1 MAVKMADFKDTN
13 RLLLEAVLVP
23 VQGTRFQPTGFPNL
37 GAATFPRSDG
47 GEMLLVE
54 SAQSMAN
61 HLEAVCWDEQR
72 NDLVEELTGLPYV
85 RVLDK
90 DGVMITNSIL
100 ESHRI
105 NSPYILEG
113 KDKSFVDILR
123 EETAAT
129 SDSPIDIPKLAN
141 VVFKYDPNAVLHGV
155 FISKSDLGGGRLRL
169 QRVLSGFIEADNVYP
184 AESGGVKL
192 DRVNPTG
199 DTGKGFGHVPF
210 HRTEFVAESIKAYF
224 NLDLA
229 TLRAYN
235 LGQDAEELLV
245 NIAIWKIRRL
255 LSNGMRLRTACDL
268 KAKELLVTKP
278 DGFTVPDEISV
289 ASAIRAGIEK
299 CAGKFADP
307 LLTDVVWG

>member
-90 DGVMITNSIL
+90 DGDMITNSIL

-113 KDKSFVDILR
+113 TDKSFVERIK

-129 SDSPIDIPKLAN
+129 SDSTIDIPRFARC
-141 VVFKYDPNAVLHGV
+141 VFKYDPNAVLHGV
-155 FISKSDLGGGRLRL
+155 FIAKKEIGGGRLRL

-210 HRTEFVAESIKAYF
+210 HRTEFVANSIKAYF

-235 LGQDAEELLV
+235 LGQDPEELLV
-245 NIAIWKIRRL
+245 NIAIWKIHQL
-255 LSNGMRLRTACDL
+255 LSSGLRLRTACDL
-268 KAKELLVTKP
+268 DAKELTVTKP
-278 DGFTVPDEISV
+278 TGFTVPDEARL

-299 CAGKFADP
+299 CAERFADP
-307 LLTDVVWG
+307 LLTDVIWG

>member
-1 MAVKMADFKDTN
+1 
-13 RLLLEAVLVP
+13 
-23 VQGTRFQPTGFPNL
+23 
-37 GAATFPRSDG
+37 
-47 GEMLLVE
+47 MLLVE

-61 HLEAVCWDEQR
+61 HLEGVCWDEQR
-72 NDLVEELTGLPYV
+72 TDLVVELTGLPYV

>member
-1 MAVKMADFKDTN
+1 MAVKMTDLKDTN

-47 GEMLLVE
+47 GQMLLVE

-61 HLEAVCWDEQR
+61 HLEGVCWDEQR
-72 NDLVEELTGLPYV
+72 TDLVEELTGLPYV

>member
-90 DGVMITNSIL
+90 DGGMITNSIL

-113 KDKSFVDILR
+113 TDNSFVERLK

-129 SDSPIDIPKLAN
+129 SDSTIDIPRFARC
-141 VVFKYDPNAVLHGV
+141 VFKYDPNAVLHGV
-155 FISKSDLGGGRLRL
+155 FIAKKEIGGGRLRL
-169 QRVLSGFIEADNVYP
+169 QRVLSGFIEADNVHP

-210 HRTEFVAESIKAYF
+210 HRTEFVANSIKAYF

-245 NIAIWKIRRL
+245 NIAIWKIHQL
-255 LSNGMRLRTACDL
+255 LSSGLRLRTACDL
-268 KAKELLVTKP
+268 DAKELTVTKP
-278 DGFTVPDEISV
+278 TGFTVPDEASL

-299 CAGKFADP
+299 CAERFADP
-307 LLTDVVWG
+307 LLTDVIWG